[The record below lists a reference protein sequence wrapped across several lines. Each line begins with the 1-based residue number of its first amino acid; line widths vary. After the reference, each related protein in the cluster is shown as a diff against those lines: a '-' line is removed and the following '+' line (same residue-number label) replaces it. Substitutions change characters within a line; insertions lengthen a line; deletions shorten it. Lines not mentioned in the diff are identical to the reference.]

1 MSILTILLVGI
12 GGFLGTICRYL
23 LGTFIT
29 SVYVKGFPLS
39 TFIVNIVGCLLIGCL
54 VELARFHKISDTMVL
69 FLATGF
75 CGGFTTFSSYIL
87 DIFSTQHSNI
97 TVSIIYAFA
106 SIIIGY
112 IFLFIGVKTTSYVLQ
127 LTGNQ

>member
-29 SVYVKGFPLS
+29 SVFVKGFPLS

-75 CGGFTTFSSYIL
+75 CGGFTTFFVIYSRYFFHTTFKYYRFDYIR
-87 DIFSTQHSNI
+87 FCQHNYR
-97 TVSIIYAFA
+97 IYISF
-106 SIIIGY
+106 Y
-112 IFLFIGVKTTSYVLQ
+112 RC
-127 LTGNQ
+127 